1 MEPAS
6 LPQPVQAPNSRIRR
20 AVSRPWDFL
29 KAHLRPVC
37 QYVRRHFTRP
47 SASDDAARALAR
59 RQAHLQVL
67 QANFRPDVMQSL
79 HETPWLAAHLAAGG
93 EDAWD
98 ESQRTFPDRVAGH
111 VLTRLQMHNFNFVER
126 RQVNLPARSVRHLES
141 IMELVFVEEV
151 ARKMAATMREAWL
164 DPEGP
169 SWCFL
174 EGTFAACGRTSLTAF
189 LEANTDTASCRAA
202 RLIVKGRTIRQVHLR
217 KSDTTFE
224 ALESDG
230 VTGEFSEWCDLT
242 AGIRVPDA
250 SLPNTW
256 KPAVA
261 KSLCAYQGTANA
273 YDYKREDC
281 PDSFPD
287 LGSAAL
293 SAESTQI
300 GGIGWHSIASRKSS
314 QVNISGPVDQKTLKY
329 GRIILFEVEPP
340 RRLASCKD
348 HIKKSDPF
356 SAMKK

>member
-6 LPQPVQAPNSRIRR
+6 LPQPLQAPNSRIRR

-47 SASDDAARALAR
+47 SASDDAARALALALAR

-67 QANFRPDVMQSL
+67 RANFRPDVVQSL

-126 RQVNLPARSVRHLES
+126 RQVNLPARSGV
-141 IMELVFVEEV
+141 
-151 ARKMAATMREAWL
+151 
-164 DPEGP
+164 
-169 SWCFL
+169 
-174 EGTFAACGRTSLTAF
+174 TSG
-189 LEANTDTASCRAA
+189 RAA

-256 KPAVA
+256 TPAVA

-293 SAESTQI
+293 SAETTQI
-300 GGIGWHSIASRKSS
+300 GGIGWHSTASRKSS

>member
-6 LPQPVQAPNSRIRR
+6 LPQPLQAPNSRIRR

-47 SASDDAARALAR
+47 SASDDAARALALALAR

-67 QANFRPDVMQSL
+67 RANFRPDVVQSL

-169 SWCFL
+169 SWWW
-174 EGTFAACGRTSLTAF
+174 GVTSG
-189 LEANTDTASCRAA
+189 RAA

-256 KPAVA
+256 TPAVA

-293 SAESTQI
+293 SAETTQI
-300 GGIGWHSIASRKSS
+300 GGIGWHSTASRKSS
-314 QVNISGPVDQKTLKY
+314 QGSVHW
-329 GRIILFEVEPP
+329 GRCCGLRSRSRF
-340 RRLASCKD
+340 A
-348 HIKKSDPF
+348 
-356 SAMKK
+356 